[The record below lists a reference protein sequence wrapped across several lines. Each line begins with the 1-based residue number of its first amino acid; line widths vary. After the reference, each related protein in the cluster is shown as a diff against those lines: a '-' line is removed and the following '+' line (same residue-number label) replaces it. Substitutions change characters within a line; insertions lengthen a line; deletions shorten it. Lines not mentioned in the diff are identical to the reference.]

1 MGQIKD
7 IINQILDKQN
17 AKGMKT
23 YGHSLEDCPNEAYD
37 WNIMALEEAIDGW
50 QYQVKENLLI
60 REQLRKEKERRIQ
73 LEQILRRESLAYTS
87 PKEIK

>member
-60 REQLRKEKERRIQ
+60 REQLRKEKERRINAEQ
-73 LEQILRRESLAYTS
+73 RLEKLTRS
-87 PKEIK
+87 EII